1 MARSVSSSS
10 RIGVAAVVVV
20 TMSLVAVLA
29 GQAPG
34 RAIPMDGDDIAGVV
48 TGPDGPEAGV
58 WVIAETRDL
67 PTRFVRIVVT
77 DDEGRY
83 LLPDLPPAAYDV
95 WVRGYGLVDSE
106 KMWAE
111 PGARLDLTAVPAPDA
126 AAAAEYYPAQDWFAL
141 LEVPAPDEFPGT
153 GMAGNG
159 ISPDIESQGEWI
171 RSVVNTDGCTGCH
184 ALGNKA
190 TREIPEALGDF
201 DSHFAAWDR
210 RVQSGQAG
218 ATMDARLAVVGRDRA
233 LAMYADWT
241 DRIQAGEYPMTAP
254 PRPRGVERNV
264 VVTMW
269 DWSDPEAYMHDLIS
283 ADKRD
288 PTVNANGPVY
298 GAPENST
305 DDMPVVDPN
314 THVASVVPLQVRD
327 ADTPNSADTPPRM
340 ASPYWGEEATCPRA
354 CWRWWTASSTTSA
367 CPIRWA
373 ASSAGLDG
381 RIDTLIPAGGPRDLD
396 GGSRTPFHA
405 EGGTSAWRRSS
416 SSRGP

>member
-1 MARSVSSSS
+1 MVRSVLSWS
-10 RIGVAAVVVV
+10 RVGVAGVVVV
-20 TMSLVAVLA
+20 TAAVVAVLA

-34 RAIPMDGDDIAGVV
+34 GAIPMDGDDIAGVV

-67 PTRFVRIVVT
+67 PTRLARIVVT
-77 DDEGRY
+77 DDAGRY
-83 LLPDLPPAAYDV
+83 LLPDLPQATYDV
-95 WVRGYGLVDSE
+95 WVRGYGLVDSD
-106 KMWAE
+106 KVQAE
-111 PGARLDLTAVPAPDA
+111 PGEALDLTAVVAPDA

-141 LEVPAPDEFPGT
+141 LEVPGPDEFPGT
-153 GMAGNG
+153 GPAGNG
-159 ISPDIESQGEWI
+159 ISPSIESQGEWI

-190 TREIPEALGDF
+190 TREIPDALGDF
-201 DSHFAAWDR
+201 DSHLAAWDR

-218 ATMDARLAVVGRDRA
+218 GAMDARLSQVGRDRA

-241 DRIQAGEYPMTAP
+241 DRIQAGEYPATAP

-264 VVTMW
+264 VVTLW
-269 DWSDPEAYMHDLIS
+269 DWSDPQAYMHDLIS

-314 THVASVVPLQVRD
+314 THVASVVPLQRSRPEHAELRGDPAQD
-327 ADTPNSADTPPRM
+327 AVALLGRGANLAQPQRRAQLRHGQPGARLDRRPG
-340 ASPYWGEEATCPRA
+340 AS
-354 CWRWWTASSTTSA
+354 
-367 CPIRWA
+367 
-373 ASSAGLDG
+373 G
-381 RIDTLIPAGGPRDLD
+381 RHPGFLPAGVEPSVRAGVPHR
-396 GGSRTPFHA
+396 A
-405 EGGTSAWRRSS
+405 E
-416 SSRGP
+416 